1 MNSNM
6 HPSRRVAVQGLLVAC
21 ALALASA
28 SVGRAAQ
35 PPSHPASSP
44 SHPAS
49 SPSRPASIDGVVNLN
64 TATPEELQLL
74 PGVGEVRAVA
84 IVARRKERGGFK
96 NVDELL
102 DVKGIGEA
110 MLERMRPFVTLTGK
124 TTARRL

>member
-6 HPSRRVAVQGLLVAC
+6 HPWRRVAVQGLLVAC
-21 ALALASA
+21 ALALVAASG
-28 SVGRAAQ
+28 GRAAQ
-35 PPSHPASSP
+35 PPSHPV
-44 SHPAS
+44 S
-49 SPSRPASIDGVVNLN
+49 SPSRTASIDGVVNLN